1 MMLHC
6 DLNGNDVQ
14 KWTEKWEINLISLL
28 HVFTATKI
36 AFDITSVVAIIVP
49 YTILTFE
56 SGSTEE
62 SIAIT
67 SVELLFG
74 NGSKNRRDS

>member
-1 MMLHC
+1 MLHC

-49 YTILTFE
+49 YSILTFE
-56 SGSTEE
+56 SGSTEK